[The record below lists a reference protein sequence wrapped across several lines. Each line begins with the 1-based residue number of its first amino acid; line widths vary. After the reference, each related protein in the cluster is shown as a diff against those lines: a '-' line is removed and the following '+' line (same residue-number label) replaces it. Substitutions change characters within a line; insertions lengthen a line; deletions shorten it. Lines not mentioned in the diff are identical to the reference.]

1 MTKRVGVRAVRPCLR
16 TYRRIRRLRESPQAR
31 RDRRDW
37 EHMRLLLA
45 FALSPDSNCVDVG
58 AHTGSLLKEFVRLAP
73 LGRHIAYEPLPHLC
87 ERLAA
92 RFPDVDVRCAA
103 LSDRTGGSTFT
114 YVRTD
119 AAYSGF
125 KEREYPRAERLEKI
139 EVRTEQLDGALPA
152 GYVPHLI
159 KIDVE
164 GAEQQVLE
172 GAIGTIRSHRPI
184 VIFEHGRG
192 SAEYYG
198 TGPSDIFELLSGQ
211 AGLRIFDLDGKGP
224 YDLSEFERI
233 FQLGGIWNFVAH
245 A

>member
-1 MTKRVGVRAVRPCLR
+1 
-16 TYRRIRRLRESPQAR
+16 
-31 RDRRDW
+31 
-37 EHMRLLLA
+37 MRLLLA

-58 AHTGSLLKEFVRLAP
+58 AHKGSLLAEVVRLAP
-73 LGRHIAYEPLPHLC
+73 LGRHIAYEPLPHLY
-87 ERLAA
+87 EGLAA
-92 RFPDVDVRCAA
+92 RFTEVDVRCAA
-103 LSDRTGGSTFT
+103 LSDRTGRSTFT

-119 AAYSGF
+119 EAYSGF

-139 EVRTEQLDGALPA
+139 EVRTEELDAALPA
-152 GYVPHLI
+152 GYVPDLI

-172 GAIGTIRSHRPI
+172 GAMRTIRSYKPI

-211 AGLRIFDLDGKGP
+211 AGMRIFDLDGKGP
-224 YDLSEFERI
+224 YDLREFQRI
-233 FQLGGIWNFVAH
+233 FHVGGIWNFVAH